1 MFNTI
6 KSISMN
12 ILYFIV
18 GASVYTLYYSS
29 KVAEPV
35 IEAGKRQLCKEPLH
49 MHHDGCPECDM
60 T

>member
-1 MFNTI
+1 
-6 KSISMN
+6 MN

>member
-1 MFNTI
+1 MLNTI

-18 GASVYTLYYSS
+18 GASVYTLHYSS

-35 IEAGKRQLCKEPLH
+35 IEAGKRQLCKAPLH
-49 MHHDGCPECDM
+49 MHLAGCPECDM
-60 T
+60 R